1 MSARKVLK
9 RLFLTGEG
17 RGYVEGDDDIVDVA
31 LYVTADGTV
40 KARKSDGQDVGID
53 QDSARDDLAVRISR
67 GTLDQT

>member
-17 RGYVEGDDDIVDVA
+17 RGYVEGDDDIVSVA

-40 KARKSDGQDVGID
+40 KARKSDGQDSGID
-53 QDSARDDLAVRISR
+53 QDPARDDLAVRISR